1 MRDVLLGFIHLPL
14 VSHVSHEQ
22 TVDVAKHVVDGFSVV
37 TVIGALVGYLPAIA
51 ALFTIIWTAIRIWE
65 TPTVTKL
72 RTRYRAWRAQ

>member
-1 MRDVLLGFIHLPL
+1 MDV
-14 VSHVSHEQ
+14 
-22 TVDVAKHVVDGFSVV
+22 TKHVIDGFSVV

-72 RTRYRAWRAQ
+72 RARYRAWRTL